1 MMAQTQI
8 RVIPITTEGRG
19 RPDVQRLTRDLKA
32 AMVATTANGQRFVA
46 RYPSQ
51 RLTKSGYRRTGTL
64 KRSWS
69 SSVRVSSREIVGIV
83 GSNSNIA
90 PYNKFVQ
97 GRPKDVVKIFPRAG
111 WKGVDDLGKV
121 LENELDKRVDAILKA
136 FVR

>member
-1 MMAQTQI
+1 MVTQLRI
-8 RVIPITTEGRG
+8 IPITTEGRG
-19 RPDVQRLTRDLKA
+19 RLDVMKLTRDLKA
-32 AMVATTANGQRFVA
+32 AMVSTTANGQRFIA

-69 SSVRVSSREIVGIV
+69 SSVKVSSRQIVGIV

-90 PYNKFVQ
+90 PYNKYVQ
-97 GRPKDVVKIFPRAG
+97 GRPSDVVKIFPQAG
-111 WKGVDDLGKV
+111 WKGVDDLSKK
-121 LENELDKRVDAILKA
+121 LENELDKRVESILEA

>member
-1 MMAQTQI
+1 MVTQLRI
-8 RVIPITTEGRG
+8 IPITSEGRG
-19 RPDVQRLTRDLKA
+19 RLDVMKLTRDLKA
-32 AMVATTANGQRFVA
+32 AMVSTTANGQRFIA

-69 SSVRVSSREIVGIV
+69 SSVKVSSRQIVGTV

-97 GRPKDVVKIFPRAG
+97 GRPKDVVKIFPQAG
-111 WKGVDDLGKV
+111 WKGVDDLSKV
-121 LENELDKRVDAILKA
+121 LENELDKRVESALEA